1 MSLHEHK
8 GVACSML
15 WAPDNSN
22 ERMNL
27 HCIYREVHNTHVN
40 PGKPLMT
47 GQGKANKL
55 CTCMHCI
62 SSKLFIINWLLPI
75 MAYMSY
81 MGRPH
86 PGRGTF

>member
-27 HCIYREVHNTHVN
+27 HCIYSEVHNTHVN
-40 PGKPLMT
+40 PGKPLMAR
-47 GQGKANKL
+47 QGKANNS
-55 CTCMHCI
+55 CTRMHCI
-62 SSKLFIINWLLPI
+62 SSKLFIIWLLPI